1 MTAYTPN
8 AIAEQC
14 GELIK
19 WSIAILLRSGAAD
32 FYSPTRKPGRKHREA
47 LGAAVSAL
55 TDALL
60 CWQRCEYRG
69 VVSTSDLL
77 TAARRLH
84 ALKDA
89 EILRERF
96 VLEKAKWLAEVGE
109 AMPRSLWN
117 GSRRMLKYKMDEFE
131 EQRHGFAWDRS
142 ESRYGPA
149 MIAELESLAFRAS
162 EFKTELRGRS

>member
-19 WSIAILLRSGAAD
+19 WSIAILLGFGAAD
-32 FYSPTRKPGRKHREA
+32 FYSPTRQPGRKHREE

-60 CWQRCEYRG
+60 CWQRSESRG

-77 TAARRLH
+77 TAARKLH

-89 EILRERF
+89 EILRESF
-96 VLEKAKWLAEVGE
+96 ILEKAKWLAEVGE
-109 AMPRSLWN
+109 AMPRSSWN
-117 GSRRMLKYKMDEFE
+117 GSRRLLKYNMDEHE

-142 ESRYGPA
+142 ASQYGPA
-149 MIAELESLAFRAS
+149 MIAHLESL
-162 EFKTELRGRS
+162 ETELRGRS

>member
-14 GELIK
+14 GKLIK
-19 WSIAILLRSGAAD
+19 WSIAILLGFGAAD
-32 FYSPTRKPGRKHREA
+32 FYSPTRKTGRKHREE

-60 CWQRCEYRG
+60 CWQRSESRSS
-69 VVSTSDLL
+69 VSTHDLL
-77 TAARRLH
+77 TAARKLH

-89 EILRERF
+89 ETLRERF
-96 VLEKAKWLAEVGE
+96 ILEKAKWLSEVGE

-117 GSRRMLKYKMDEFE
+117 GSRRLCKLNMEVHE
-131 EQRHGFAWDRS
+131 EHRHGFAWDRS

-149 MIAELESLAFRAS
+149 MIAHLGSLE
-162 EFKTELRGRS
+162 TELRGRS

>member
-14 GELIK
+14 GKLIK
-19 WSIAILLRSGAAD
+19 WSIAILLGFGAAD
-32 FYSPTRKPGRKHREA
+32 FYSPTRKTGRKHREE

-60 CWQRCEYRG
+60 CWQRSESRSS
-69 VVSTSDLL
+69 VSTHDLL
-77 TAARRLH
+77 TAARKLH

-89 EILRERF
+89 ETLRERF
-96 VLEKAKWLAEVGE
+96 ILEKAKWLSEVGE

-117 GSRRMLKYKMDEFE
+117 GSRRLRKLNMEVHE
-131 EQRHGFAWDRS
+131 EHRHGFAWDRS

-149 MIAELESLAFRAS
+149 MIAHLGSLE
-162 EFKTELRGRS
+162 TELRGRS

>member
-14 GELIK
+14 GKLIK
-19 WSIAILLRSGAAD
+19 WSIFLLLGSGTNH
-32 FYSPTRKPGRKHREA
+32 FYSPTRKPGRKHREE

-60 CWQRCEYRG
+60 CWQRSESRG

-77 TAARRLH
+77 TAARKLH
-84 ALKDA
+84 ALRDA
-89 EILRERF
+89 EILREAF
-96 VLEKAKWLAEVGE
+96 LLKKANWLAEVGE
-109 AMPRSLWN
+109 AMPRSLWS
-117 GSRRMLKYKMDEFE
+117 GSKRLLKRNMDEFE

-142 ESRYGPA
+142 ASQYGPA
-149 MIAELESLAFRAS
+149 MIAHLESL
-162 EFKTELRGRS
+162 ETELRGRS

>member
-14 GELIK
+14 GKLIK
-19 WSIAILLRSGAAD
+19 WSIFLLLGSGTNH
-32 FYSPTRKPGRKHREA
+32 FYSPTRKPGRKHREE

-60 CWQRCEYRG
+60 CWQRSG
-69 VVSTSDLL
+69 TSLAFPDLL
-77 TAARRLH
+77 TAARKLH

-89 EILRERF
+89 EILRESF
-96 VLEKAKWLAEVGE
+96 ILEKAKWLAEVDE
-109 AMPRSLWN
+109 AMPRSFWS
-117 GSRRMLKYKMDEFE
+117 GTRRLLKRNMDKFE

-142 ESRYGPA
+142 ASRYGPA
-149 MIAELESLAFRAS
+149 MIAHLESL
-162 EFKTELRGRS
+162 ETELRGRS

>member
-14 GELIK
+14 GKLIK
-19 WSIAILLRSGAAD
+19 WSIAILLGFGAAD
-32 FYSPTRKPGRKHREA
+32 FYSPTRKTGRKHREE

-60 CWQRCEYRG
+60 CWQRCEYRALAG
-69 VVSTSDLL
+69 CTHSDLV

-96 VLEKAKWLAEVGE
+96 VLEKAKWLE
-109 AMPRSLWN
+109 ATDSGMPRSLWN
-117 GSRRMLKYKMDEFE
+117 GSRRLCKLNMEVHE
-131 EQRHGFAWDRS
+131 EHRHGFAWDRS

-149 MIAELESLAFRAS
+149 MIAHLGSLE
-162 EFKTELRGRS
+162 TELRGRS

>member
-14 GELIK
+14 GKLIK
-19 WSIAILLRSGAAD
+19 WSIAILLGFGAAD
-32 FYSPTRKPGRKHREA
+32 FYSPTRKTGRKHREE

-60 CWQRCEYRG
+60 CWQRSESRSS
-69 VVSTSDLL
+69 VSTHDLL
-77 TAARRLH
+77 TAARKLH

-89 EILRERF
+89 ETLRERF
-96 VLEKAKWLAEVGE
+96 ILEKAKWLE
-109 AMPRSLWN
+109 ATDSGMPRSLWN
-117 GSRRMLKYKMDEFE
+117 GSRRLLKYKMDEFE

-142 ESRYGPA
+142 ESLYGPA